1 MEKVH
6 AFASGLELCDQT
18 SWAHTTVTVYSLQFT
33 KGPQWGDAQRRPGST
48 RTAKGKAHPSTLTR
62 HATYE
67 GESEL
72 GNTDKGRTHARV
84 MTHEC

>member
-1 MEKVH
+1 MVLKRH
-6 AFASGLELCDQT
+6 APSITRGSKGLEERDLRGQF
-18 SWAHTTVTVYSLQFT
+18 YSLQFT